1 MPCQKK
7 AGFGIFLD
15 IVSAFDNVTLRSFV
29 AAVRGMGMFK
39 ILTSWIET
47 LLRHRTVQVELYG
60 DKVKRDVVKGNPQ
73 DGILSPFLW
82 DCILNSLLL
91 ELRSRGFYVQAYA
104 DDRSVLVTGAD
115 ILWIRGKAQKAIIIA
130 ANWASE
136 QELQFCSKKTK
147 IVLFTYKR
155 NLDLGSLSMNGSKLE
170 LSKEARLSGVTLD
183 SKLTWKQHITR
194 ITRKATTALKHVD
207 KLWVKRGK

>member
-1 MPCQKK
+1 
-7 AGFGIFLD
+7 
-15 IVSAFDNVTLRSFV
+15 
-29 AAVRGMGMFK
+29 MFK

-47 LLRHRTVQVELYG
+47 WLRHRTVQVELDG

-91 ELRSRGFYVQAYA
+91 ELRSRGLYVQAYV
-104 DDRSVLVTGAD
+104 DDRAVLVTGAD
-115 ILWIRGKAQKAIIIA
+115 ILWIRGMAQKAIIIG
-130 ANWASE
+130 ANCASK

-147 IVLFTYKR
+147 IVLFTHKQ
-155 NLDLGSLSMNGSKLE
+155 NLDMGSLSMNGSKLG

-183 SKLTWKQHITR
+183 SKLTWKRHITR
-194 ITRKATTALKHVD
+194 ITGKATTALKHVD